1 MDHEQLARAFST
13 HDFERVF
20 DHLDDGVEWTVRGHE
35 TIVGREAVIAA
46 CRTSA
51 AGMAGVTTTWPRL
64 VSAAGPDVAFVDAI
78 GRYDDPREGASTV
91 SSCDIY
97 ELRGGRIVRITSY
110 LVELPTGDAAPGPG

>member
-20 DHLDDGVEWTVRGHE
+20 DHLDDGVEWITRGNETV
-35 TIVGREAVIAA
+35 VGRQAVIAA

-51 AGMAGVTTTWPRL
+51 ASMAGVTTTWPRI
-64 VSAAGPDVAFVDAI
+64 VSAAGPDVAFVDAV
-78 GRYDDPREGASTV
+78 GRYDDPREGVSIV
-91 SSCDIY
+91 SSCDVY

-110 LVELPTGDAAPGPG
+110 MVELQTGDAAPGPG